1 MMTKLK
7 HTAVLLAG
15 VMVILLIVVW
25 GIKHNLKSVETQ
37 PKPDLQS
44 AQSEPWSPPHPIPSE

>member
-15 VMVILLIVVW
+15 VMVILLIAVW
-25 GIKHNLKSVETQ
+25 GIKAFMK
-37 PKPDLQS
+37 
-44 AQSEPWSPPHPIPSE
+44 